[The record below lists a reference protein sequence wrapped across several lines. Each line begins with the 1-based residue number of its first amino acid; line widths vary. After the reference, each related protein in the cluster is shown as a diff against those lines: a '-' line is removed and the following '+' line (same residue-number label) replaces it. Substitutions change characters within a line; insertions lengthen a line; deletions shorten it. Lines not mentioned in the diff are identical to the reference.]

1 MNNIENLLGFSNI
14 ICGLISIFLALLVL
28 IRKKYK
34 QKIHIGTGILAIS
47 AAIYCLLTGLMFINL
62 SNISARLF
70 FHKLTWFGATLCA
83 SSIILYSYFIFEKNL
98 SIKQIICIYLPTV
111 FFGIIAF
118 TEYGVKEVSNL
129 IPLIRKEGIFANIL
143 HIYLLIVILSSYFIV
158 IKNYKNLKGIRRLQ
172 IQYSII
178 GFFISVFSAAI
189 LGVILPLTGISY
201 FIPLAPSMSIIWI
214 FMSTYS
220 SVYEDR
226 LSGVELLKYDIFK
239 FLVLII
245 IFLSLNCIL
254 LKLLKHFFNFN
265 ELVSSS
271 LSLIIIGFICFVAP
285 LRNTIDNTLKNI
297 FLAKRISYTKLL
309 EECTYALTSIL
320 DINELL
326 EYIVKT
332 INKALNTNKIGI
344 FLKEGDRFRLV
355 ASHGLEK
362 VDTIYLENQQLIRWL
377 NKNRAPFVL
386 DTAWQKF
393 SSSEYDK
400 IVKDLGMFG
409 AILVIPLIYKGE
421 VKGVMTLDQKKTD
434 GMIFDI
440 DDIEILNNLGNELAI
455 AIENAELYKRLD
467 DAYMNITRALSIAVE
482 QKEGYTVGHS
492 DNVTKYALLIAK
504 KMGLSQKEI
513 IDITQAAMLHD
524 IGKIGIKDSI
534 LSKPG
539 KLNEEEWREM
549 RQHSEK
555 GAKILSPL
563 HMISVS
569 EIVTH
574 HHERYDGKGYPE
586 GLKGDEI
593 PLGAQILC
601 VADSFDAM
609 VTERPY
615 RDKETKRLTIDEAV
629 EELVKN
635 KGTQFNPKIV
645 DTFIEIIKENPNI
658 FSKKEK

>member
-1 MNNIENLLGFSNI
+1 MGYSDSSVFLGIINLFSTIITLYLTIIVLIRLTNYKIKIISGLIALSITLLNFSVGISLINYNNPQIYSSWFKLSYFGLLFPPSLVLFSYIISRNLISLWNI
-14 ICGLISIFLALLVL
+14 IGLYSLTLFLIITAYTNYGIEKIVSIFPFIIQINSIYNICVQLWILILILVAFYQIYAHYKITYGTEKLKFKYLLTVYILTMFLVIMLQLSNMKFLPYLSIFLTC
-28 IRKKYK
+28 IP
-34 QKIHIGTGILAIS
+34 I
-47 AAIYCLLTGLMFINL
+47 
-62 SNISARLF
+62 
-70 FHKLTWFGATLCA
+70 
-83 SSIILYSYFIFEKNL
+83 IILNLLIKEQLLSIELFVYETGKFIF
-98 SIKQIICIYLPTV
+98 S
-111 FFGIIAF
+111 
-118 TEYGVKEVSNL
+118 
-129 IPLIRKEGIFANIL
+129 
-143 HIYLLIVILSSYFIV
+143 LLIVLVLNYIFLNYFKHLLNSPELFSSSISLIMIGLFFFSKS
-158 IKNYKNLKGIRRLQ
+158 KNRVEHIMK
-172 IQYSII
+172 
-178 GFFISVFSAAI
+178 SVF
-189 LGVILPLTGISY
+189 LNKK
-201 FIPLAPSMSIIWI
+201 
-214 FMSTYS
+214 
-220 SVYEDR
+220 E
-226 LSGVELLKYDIFK
+226 KYK
-239 FLVLII
+239 KI
-245 IFLSLNCIL
+245 IFDATQS
-254 LKLLKHFFNFN
+254 
-265 ELVSSS
+265 
-271 LSLIIIGFICFVAP
+271 
-285 LRNTIDNTLKNI
+285 
-297 FLAKRISYTKLL
+297 
-309 EECTYALTSIL
+309 LTSIL

-377 NKNRAPFVL
+377 NRNKAPFVL

-492 DNVTKYALLIAK
+492 DNVTKYALLIAN